1 MLCSQLVQGDIIPR
15 GMLKR
20 IPQCIS
26 KNSQAYSAND
36 YTSDFHRVLSVQCCF
51 AGILLHICMVSKS
64 ISLIQTRRLNILS
77 GLQLEL
83 TLSGELEE
91 RCDER
96 PRLVVVPPYSDL
108 GLGGSVDE
116 LWSI

>member
-1 MLCSQLVQGDIIPR
+1 MNDGTRFSQSIQR
-15 GMLKR
+15 S
-20 IPQCIS
+20 IS
-26 KNSQAYSAND
+26 HCGN
-36 YTSDFHRVLSVQCCF
+36 
-51 AGILLHICMVSKS
+51 LLADRMGSKS
-64 ISLIQTRRLNILS
+64 NTTQTSRLNMFWS
-77 GLQLEL
+77 GLQLEEL

-91 RCDER
+91 RCEER